1 MKAVKYILKLIT
13 ICLCK
18 NTHTYYVDG
27 LLFKEKFWFKKNLL
41 SNIALYICTTA
52 SYHSSVDGPLGCFR
66 VLAIVKSAAM
76 NIGIHA
82 SFSVMVFSWYVTQP

>member
-41 SNIALYICTTA
+41 SNITLYIGTTA
-52 SYHSSVDGPLGCFR
+52 SLS
-66 VLAIVKSAAM
+66 
-76 NIGIHA
+76 IHLLMALWVA
-82 SFSVMVFSWYVTQP
+82 SMF

>member
-1 MKAVKYILKLIT
+1 MYHSFFI
-13 ICLCK
+13 
-18 NTHTYYVDG
+18 
-27 LLFKEKFWFKKNLL
+27 
-41 SNIALYICTTA
+41 
-52 SYHSSVDGPLGCFR
+52 HSSVDGPLGCFR

>member
-18 NTHTYYVDG
+18 NTHTYVDG

-52 SYHSSVDGPLGCFR
+52 SLSIHLLMALWVASVF
-66 VLAIVKSAAM
+66 
-76 NIGIHA
+76 
-82 SFSVMVFSWYVTQP
+82 

>member
-52 SYHSSVDGPLGCFR
+52 SLFIHLLMALWVASVF
-66 VLAIVKSAAM
+66 
-76 NIGIHA
+76 
-82 SFSVMVFSWYVTQP
+82 